1 MGMHPAMRKHNEFNY
16 ADDCPPTRCPLAEQ
30 TRNRD
35 HDSSD
40 ECEQASKQHNVTQ
53 EHTDARAFPRR
64 RWLPLAAEQPVKH
77 ESFPSITFPV
87 ETKREMWDAV
97 PLF

>member
-1 MGMHPAMRKHNEFNY
+1 MTVPLRL
-16 ADDCPPTRCPLAEQ
+16 CPLAEQ

-40 ECEQASKQHNVTQ
+40 ECEQARKQHNVTQ
-53 EHTDARAFPRR
+53 EHTHTVAVAKP
-64 RWLPLAAEQPVKH
+64 
-77 ESFPSITFPV
+77 
-87 ETKREMWDAV
+87 ETGDAV